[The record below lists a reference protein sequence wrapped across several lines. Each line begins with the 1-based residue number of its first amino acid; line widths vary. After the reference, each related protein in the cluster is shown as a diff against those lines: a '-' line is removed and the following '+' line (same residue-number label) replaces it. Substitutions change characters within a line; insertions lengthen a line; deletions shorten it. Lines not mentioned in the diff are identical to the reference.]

1 MVTKGGYKLIDFGGV
16 DISTSK
22 TISGIYNKIAN
33 TDKRIVGC
41 NIKLSTTIF
50 KELTLDV
57 KANGTSYEL
66 SNSILKITIT
76 NANAVVG
83 EESVANLIDD
93 IKDKDGNNR
102 FIEGDVTLKNEI
114 TGVTL
119 DYGKWSLS
127 GTHLL
132 VVASG
137 TIANATALEWTGTFA
152 ICIGLPEWILDKIY
166 TIGATSFVDSRTIN
180 VYNEDTTYQ
189 SMSSWLRKNGED
201 GLFIALDS
209 FTATKDRT
217 YRIAY
222 DLLIDM
228 E

>member
-1 MVTKGGYKLIDFGGV
+1 MVTKGGYRLIDFGGV

-41 NIKLSTTIF
+41 NITLGTTKF

-83 EESVANLIDD
+83 ENSVTNIIED
-93 IKDKDGNNR
+93 IKDESGNHR
-102 FIEGDVTLKNEI
+102 FIEGVITTEEV
-114 TGVTL
+114 TGVNFL
-119 DYGKWSLS
+119 YKKWSLS
-127 GTHLL
+127 GTHLMFVL
-132 VVASG
+132 AG
-137 TIANATALEWTGTFA
+137 TIDANSTISSASFGSALDLPNWVKDKIINVWSSYIEMKTFSAIDDGWSEVKNLTCVIGKDNNEVFINSVGTFTNT
-152 ICIGLPEWILDKIY
+152 LELN
-166 TIGATSFVDSRTIN
+166 FRV
-180 VYNEDTTYQ
+180 Q
-189 SMSSWLRKNGED
+189 
-201 GLFIALDS
+201 F
-209 FTATKDRT
+209 
-217 YRIAY
+217 